1 MQGCGN
7 KDFCPFEEFKVN
19 TAWPL
24 HFFLKDA
31 SPVLSITASH
41 FKEMGSYH
49 PCLCLQE
56 KIVKPHLK
64 HDYNMICKIKSPAA
78 SEEAASFPSRVS
90 SFFLGLFSQRG
101 YRAVGAE
108 GVKTEL

>member
-1 MQGCGN
+1 M
-7 KDFCPFEEFKVN
+7 
-19 TAWPL
+19 
-24 HFFLKDA
+24 
-31 SPVLSITASH
+31 
-41 FKEMGSYH
+41 
-49 PCLCLQE
+49 
-56 KIVKPHLK
+56 KPHLK

-101 YRAVGAE
+101 HRAVGAE